1 VGDNSWN
8 GRERNHLL
16 VNTGAGFVEASSA
29 LGFDCQRDARGMAA
43 ADFDHDGDI
52 DFVINN
58 YRAPAALWVNQIGN
72 KNPTVA
78 VRAPIGTRLTVG
90 NQVRWVGAGHGYA
103 SQNST
108 ERLFAASKPVTINV
122 LWPDGRTE
130 SFGPIEPGQRID
142 IVPTAAAIA
151 PEPTQSAQSAAS
163 ETRPWVWPTAVF
175 LLLIVLA
182 TAILVRKR

>member
-1 VGDNSWN
+1 MGDNSWN

-29 LGFDCQRDARGMAA
+29 LGFDDQRDARGMAA

-58 YRAPAALWVNQIGN
+58 YRAPAALWLNQIGN

-108 ERLFAASKPVTINV
+108 ELLFAAAKPVTVNA
-122 LWPDGRTE
+122 LWPDRRTE
-130 SFGPIEPGQRID
+130 TFGPIEPGQRVSIK
-142 IVPTAAAIA
+142 PTAAASHA
-151 PEPTQSAQSAAS
+151 KPERPTEAG
-163 ETRPWVWPTAVF
+163 TPPWVWPTAGF
-175 LLLIVLA
+175 LWLIVIG
-182 TAILVRKR
+182 TAMLVRKR